1 MSYHPARNA
10 GSPGYHGCNCPE
22 LTGVAC
28 LTIRSAVQ
36 LIVLS
41 FTLIIS
47 LMIGT
52 FTVVYKAGGVHF
64 NE

>member
-1 MSYHPARNA
+1 MHTFA
-10 GSPGYHGCNCPE
+10 CNLALLAPVSDKTG
-22 LTGVAC
+22 LTVCGMWGA
-28 LTIRSAVQ
+28 Q

-41 FTLIIS
+41 FTLIIA

-52 FTVVYKAGGVHF
+52 FTVVYKVGGIRF

>member
-1 MSYHPARNA
+1 MP
-10 GSPGYHGCNCPE
+10 
-22 LTGVAC
+22 L
-28 LTIRSAVQ
+28 Q

-52 FTVVYKAGGVHF
+52 FTVVYQVGGIRF

>member
-1 MSYHPARNA
+1 MRHKKTDVLCA
-10 GSPGYHGCNCPE
+10 
-22 LTGVAC
+22 
-28 LTIRSAVQ
+28 Q

-52 FTVVYKAGGVHF
+52 FAVVFKAGGIHF

>member
-1 MSYHPARNA
+1 MLFARA
-10 GSPGYHGCNCPE
+10 EAY
-22 LTGVAC
+22 T
-28 LTIRSAVQ
+28 AVQ

-52 FTVVYKAGGVHF
+52 FTVVYKAGGIHF

>member
-1 MSYHPARNA
+1 MCGA
-10 GSPGYHGCNCPE
+10 
-22 LTGVAC
+22 
-28 LTIRSAVQ
+28 Q

-41 FTLIIS
+41 FTLIIA

-52 FTVVYKAGGVHF
+52 FTVVYKVGGIRF

>member
-1 MSYHPARNA
+1 
-10 GSPGYHGCNCPE
+10 
-22 LTGVAC
+22 V
-28 LTIRSAVQ
+28 AVQ

-41 FTLIIS
+41 FTLIIG

-52 FTVVYKAGGVHF
+52 FTVVYKVGAIRF

>member
-1 MSYHPARNA
+1 MSD
-10 GSPGYHGCNCPE
+10 E
-22 LTGVAC
+22 LAN
-28 LTIRSAVQ
+28 SDPAVQ

-52 FTVVYKAGGVHF
+52 FTVVYKAGGIHF

>member
-1 MSYHPARNA
+1 MFNDMQSSVDSW
-10 GSPGYHGCNCPE
+10 G
-22 LTGVAC
+22 LT
-28 LTIRSAVQ
+28 SAVDLCRVQ

-52 FTVVYKAGGVHF
+52 FAVVVKLGGVRF